1 MIELEGVSVNGEDF
15 WVDRFY
21 VSVSNSSAE
30 DTIWTNYTQ
39 KDKTVEVQRNL
50 CACLLHLSYTRD
62 IFWKV
67 LFHLLALR
75 FVTYYKT
82 RITNITQTIHTMA
95 AEALGRARNYGC
107 LLDKVESNL
116 KCWLHQYQYN
126 IVYTL
131 LLQFETWRNRSGR
144 NFTIHSTWSHFI
156 RIHPIP
162 SGNSRTCMRIGL
174 YGCDTGNYSDYLHVT
189 SRSS

>member
-1 MIELEGVSVNGEDF
+1 M
-15 WVDRFY
+15 
-21 VSVSNSSAE
+21 AP
-30 DTIWTNYTQ
+30 Q
-39 KDKTVEVQRNL
+39 KT
-50 CACLLHLSYTRD
+50 LSGQTTHKRTRQLRY
-62 IFWKV
+62 KGTCV
-67 LFHLLALR
+67 LVFCTFLIQETFFEKFSFIYSR
-75 FVTYYKT
+75 FVLW
-82 RITNITQTIHTMA
+82 RIIKHELQISLKRYVLSMEDTMA

-116 KCWLHQYQYN
+116 KCWLHQYQSN